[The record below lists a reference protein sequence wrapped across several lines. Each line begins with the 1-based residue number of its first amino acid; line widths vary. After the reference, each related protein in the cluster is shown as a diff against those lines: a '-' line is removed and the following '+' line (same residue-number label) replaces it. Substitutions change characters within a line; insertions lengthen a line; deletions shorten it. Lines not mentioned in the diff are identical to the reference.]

1 MTETKKE
8 TKSEAA
14 KDRVWCEVSRDL
26 IVYACD
32 ADMETVWERYETAQP
47 QCGFG
52 QLGLCCTIC
61 NMGPCRID
69 PFGAGS
75 QVGVCGA
82 TADTFAARNLTRK
95 AAAGSA
101 CHSDHGRHMAHAML
115 LMAEGEAE
123 AYTVRDPRKLRAVA
137 REYEVAVDG
146 RSDRGYRQ
154 GSRRSD
160 AGGFVVASTGTR
172 GSSIEHPPGSKKSGA
187 DCEPFRKELICR
199 SSRHGGRIPGWT
211 QTPNIC

>member
-1 MTETKKE
+1 M
-8 TKSEAA
+8 
-14 KDRVWCEVSRDL
+14 W
-26 IVYACD
+26 
-32 ADMETVWERYETAQP
+32 
-47 QCGFG
+47 FG

-146 RSDRGYRQ
+146 RSDRDIARDLAEAMLEDFGRHHGHTRFVDRAPARQ
-154 GSRRSD
+154 QEIWRRLRTVPEGVDMPIVETLARTHTGVDTDPEHLLMGALKASLADGWGGSMIATEVSD
-160 AGGFVVASTGTR
+160 ILFGLPMPMRAK
-172 GSSIEHPPGSKKSGA
+172 SIWA
-187 DCEPFRKELICR
+187 CCVRK
-199 SSRHGGRIPGWT
+199 T
-211 QTPNIC
+211 